1 MSNMRDSLECKV
13 SNMDLFYNECKSR
26 LNSFTISDKRIR
38 LFVSTSII
46 METAMLRAY
55 AENGMTNSNAICK
68 LYDNGI
74 LNMDYQKITTSI
86 REVRNSII
94 HMNVSIEVD
103 ILELKFTIKKMS
115 SRKFKQ
121 YIDDLFGEYNKFTDR
136 ELRDLHEMLASPL
149 GIDILKLDA
158 DEMFNEY

>member
-13 SNMDLFYNECKSR
+13 SNINLFYDECKSR
-26 LNSFTISDKRIR
+26 LSDFMISDKRIR

-94 HMNVSIEVD
+94 HMNISIETD
-103 ILELKFTIKKMS
+103 MLELKFTIKKMS
-115 SRKFKQ
+115 SRKFRY
-121 YIDDLFGEYNKFTDR
+121 YIDDLLGDYNKFTDR
-136 ELRDLHEMLASPL
+136 ELRALHEMLASSL
-149 GIDILKLDA
+149 GIDIFKNDTK
-158 DEMFNEY
+158 EMFGT

>member
-13 SNMDLFYNECKSR
+13 SNIELFYDECKSR
-26 LNSFTISDKRIR
+26 LRDFVISDKRIR

-55 AENGMTNSNAICK
+55 EENGMTNSNAICK

-94 HMNVSIEVD
+94 HMNVSIETD
-103 ILELKFTIKKMS
+103 ILELRFTIKKMT
-115 SRKFKQ
+115 SRKFKL
-121 YIDDLFGEYNKFTDR
+121 YIDDLLGKYNKFTDR
-136 ELRDLHEMLASPL
+136 ELRVLHEMLAEPL
-149 GIDILKLDA
+149 GIDVFKNDT
-158 DEMFNEY
+158 DEMFRD